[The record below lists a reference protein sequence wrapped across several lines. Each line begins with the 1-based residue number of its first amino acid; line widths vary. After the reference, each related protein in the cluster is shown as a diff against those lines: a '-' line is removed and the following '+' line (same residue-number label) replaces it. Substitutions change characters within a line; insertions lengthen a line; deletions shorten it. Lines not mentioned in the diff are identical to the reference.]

1 MILHS
6 NSKPFIMK
14 NFDEKVL
21 PNATKNR
28 KPLLN
33 EMRKN
38 RQIMVQ
44 IFGDKS
50 KSDLFPLKEAE
61 TNQDDLDEYS
71 KTLIDLGKVL
81 N

>member
-1 MILHS
+1 
-6 NSKPFIMK
+6 MK